1 LAWPRVSSQRY
12 VENVELVREL
22 FLSRKRS
29 GAERGMNGK
38 CQTNLLSL
46 RDTELSD
53 MDAFVLLSFEIISDV
68 NY

>member
-38 CQTNLLSL
+38 CQTNLSSL
-46 RDTELSD
+46 REPSD
-53 MDAFVLLSFEIISDV
+53 MDAFVFLSSVIISDV